1 MKNHIV
7 YYIILSIFSLLPASC
22 GKILTED
29 VQPRGEE
36 VELVPTLE
44 DVGTKVS
51 VGSWNTDGYGYGAYH
66 PMSWSNSDRI
76 TVVSSQQPTVDCIY
90 TYSTSDKSWSAGTAL
105 QWGPGTGAHDFFG
118 TYPQTDISLDSID
131 DSVNPATAQVSA
143 SLPGIQELTSSYGIN
158 FSQYCKMTAARHV
171 DVPGGRVLIPFS
183 MFCSV
188 VRVSFLNKTRGWL
201 GYPDSYYKHIRLLD
215 FRVEADSHTKP
226 NCALTGDYTGTVQD
240 GAYPVFLDPD
250 ADGDISL
257 GNSSYSVTIKN
268 PAVNLPDCYDSTDP
282 WKGAYKTMFV
292 LPQDYSQF
300 RVYFTVEVDGVARP
314 EECAYFYPYNS
325 GNPCCL
331 YLLDVQFK

>member
-1 MKNHIV
+1 
-7 YYIILSIFSLLPASC
+7 
-22 GKILTED
+22 
-29 VQPRGEE
+29 
-36 VELVPTLE
+36 
-44 DVGTKVS
+44 
-51 VGSWNTDGYGYGAYH
+51 
-66 PMSWSNSDRI
+66 
-76 TVVSSQQPTVDCIY
+76 
-90 TYSTSDKSWSAGTAL
+90 
-105 QWGPGTGAHDFFG
+105 
-118 TYPQTDISLDSID
+118 
-131 DSVNPATAQVSA
+131 
-143 SLPGIQELTSSYGIN
+143 
-158 FSQYCKMTAARHV
+158 MTAARHV

-226 NCALTGDYTGTVQD
+226 NCALT
-240 GAYPVFLDPD
+240 
-250 ADGDISL
+250 
-257 GNSSYSVTIKN
+257 YSVTIKN

-331 YLLDVQFK
+331 YLLDVQFKSW